1 MNLTEIFVNKLKIES
16 KVVSIDS
23 LFNESKVRKTQY
35 APPYQRNY
43 VWDGEKAT
51 YFLESILIGTE
62 IPPLIFFRSK
72 GRVEIIDGR
81 QRYETILK
89 FLHGELRLSKSGLKK
104 LDVLNIGKK
113 TFGSLPDL
121 LKYDFL
127 DTKLRVIEFSFAS
140 YDHITPVDEDSVKQ
154 EIFKRYNSGITPLKE
169 LEIDKVVY
177 FDDDLNSLF
186 REKLKDKEF
195 HELFD
200 RLFKYEDKKVEV
212 LLQKVRQL
220 LVIHKIPIKYYS
232 KAKQKITDKYYDL
245 LSSQIRVE
253 QFDELFISFEKKLY
267 ILDEIRTVLDNKG
280 ISYNRLMSEVLFW
293 GFSILEDNDIEL
305 PAKDSVEL
313 MGFSTQ
319 ILNNLLAFE
328 MVRSSFSQQII
339 DRYDV
344 IADYIE
350 DVYGINKTLYIETN
364 ELFKQK
370 KRAMSLA
377 KEDATTNYQELRINK
392 PEPST
397 YTIDDICRQMGRF
410 RFLVRPPYQRE
421 EVINRKK
428 SSEIIESLLL
438 GIKLPPIFIF
448 KNEDGVSEVIDG
460 QQRILSIL
468 AFLSREYMNEKG
480 EMVRSNKDG
489 YALQLKD
496 GILGYLHGKHF
507 NQLQEELQEKISN
520 FDLWVIEI
528 NKRNNPDFEPIDLF
542 IRLNNKPYPI
552 KDDTFEMWNSYI
564 DRSLIDTIKASY
576 RNSANWFFLR
586 KNGSRMENEN
596 NYAVLSY
603 FNFLELNQQ
612 EVTEKG
618 PLDIYK
624 VGGKIAIRLRSKGD
638 ISKILEDAVK
648 KDAFAEAVN
657 HFEFTFIDGLRRLLT
672 DDMDDGDKTL
682 SKNLDELLGAEN
694 NKRTQQSFYALWY
707 FLNGLASHSL
717 CDNRKEIRRQV
728 RELFYAMQSDI
739 NTEEF
744 NAKVEYF
751 RSQYERKNGIGI
763 VWARLGDI
771 AEFVSFDDDSAESAE
786 KVDFYIKRD
795 NKYRDQIQILYNQ
808 PKDVG
813 AYYGC
818 RVSRLG
824 FTKGYI
830 VAVLQSNYV
839 FREYDFQMRNAT
851 INSFKNIEI
860 PVLALSIQKT
870 FDKVIMYT
878 HTKNYIQSRFFEN
891 VLDKMVEEVYLY
903 PLFVRQNV
911 KLLDKAKTLK
921 YIHATDQNDVEGYI
935 AEVYH
940 TLVSEKDGLLS
951 ELTAATGLMNSTIKH
966 EEDKKD

>member
-23 LFNESKVRKTQY
+23 LFNESKVKKTQY

-89 FLHGELRLSKSGLKK
+89 FLHGELRLSRAGLKK
-104 LDVLNIGKK
+104 LDVLNIDKK

-140 YDHITPVDEDSVKQ
+140 YDHITPADEDSVKQ
-154 EIFKRYNSGITPLKE
+154 EIFKRYNSGITPLRE
-169 LEIDKVVY
+169 LEIDKAIY
-177 FDDDLNSLF
+177 FDDDLNSF
-186 REKLKDKEF
+186 FKEKLENKEF
-195 HELFD
+195 HKQFD

-245 LSSQIRVE
+245 LSSQIRVD
-253 QFDELFISFEKKLY
+253 QFEDLFISFEKKLD
-267 ILDEIRTVLDNKG
+267 ILDEIRAVIDNKE

-293 GFSILEDNDIEL
+293 GFSILEDNGIEL

-313 MGFSTQ
+313 TGFSTQ

-328 MVRSSFSQQII
+328 MVRSSFSQQIV

-344 IADYIE
+344 IANYIE
-350 DVYGINKTLYIETN
+350 DVYGINKKLYIETD
-364 ELFKQK
+364 EQFKQK
-370 KRAMSLA
+370 NRALSQA
-377 KEDATTNYQELRINK
+377 KEDLTTNYQELRINK

-480 EMVRSNKDG
+480 EKVRSNKDG

-496 GILGYLHGKHF
+496 GILSYLHGKRF
-507 NQLQEELQEKISN
+507 NQLNEELQEKISN

-528 NKRNNPDFEPIDLF
+528 NKRNNPDFEPLDLF

-586 KNGSRMENEN
+586 RNGSRMENEN

-603 FNFLELNQQ
+603 FNYLEMNQQ
-612 EVTEKG
+612 EATEKG

-624 VGGKIAIRLRSKGD
+624 VGRKIAIRLRSKGD
-638 ISKILEDAVK
+638 ISKILEDAAK
-648 KDAFAEAVN
+648 KNAFAEAVN
-657 HFEFTFIDGLRRLLT
+657 HFEFTFINNLRRLLG

-707 FLNGLASHSL
+707 FLNGLTSNSMR
-717 CDNRKEIRRQV
+717 DNRKEIRRQV
-728 RELFYAMQSDI
+728 RELFSAMQSDI
-739 NTEEF
+739 KTEEF
-744 NAKVEYF
+744 DAKVEFF
-751 RSQYERKNGIGI
+751 RSQYEKKEGTGFAK
-763 VWARLGDI
+763 ARLRDI
-771 AEFVSFDDDSAESAE
+771 AEFISFDDDYVENAN
-786 KVDFYIKRD
+786 KVDFFIKRD
-795 NKYRDQIQILYNQ
+795 NKSKDQIQIVFNQ
-808 PKDVG
+808 PKNVE

-818 RVSRLG
+818 HINRLG

-830 VAVLQSNYV
+830 AAVLKSNHV
-839 FREYDFQMRNAT
+839 FMEFDFQMRNTT
-851 INSFKNIEI
+851 INSLKNIEV
-860 PVLALSIQKT
+860 PVLALSIQRT
-870 FDKVIMYT
+870 FDNVIMYT
-878 HTKNYIQSRFFEN
+878 QTNDYIQSRFFEN
-891 VLDKMVEEVYLY
+891 VLDKMIEEVYLY
-903 PLFVRQNV
+903 SLFVHQNV
-911 KLLDKAKTLK
+911 KLLDKAKRLK
-921 YIHATDQNDVEGYI
+921 YIDATNQEEIENII
-935 AEVYH
+935 AEAYQQ
-940 TLVSEKDGLLS
+940 LIREKDGLLS
-951 ELTAATGLMNSTIKH
+951 ELTAATGLTNSIKN
-966 EEDKKD
+966 EENKKD

>member
-1 MNLTEIFVNKLKIES
+1 MNLTEIFVNKLKIET

-23 LFNESKVRKTQY
+23 LFNEAKVKKTLY

-89 FLHGELRLSKSGLKK
+89 FLHGELRLSKAGLKK
-104 LDVLNIGKK
+104 LDVLNIDKK
-113 TFGSLPDL
+113 TFGSLPDF

-140 YDHITPVDEDSVKQ
+140 YDHITPADEDSVKQ

-169 LEIDKVVY
+169 LEIDKAIY
-177 FDDDLNSLF
+177 FDDDLNSF
-186 REKLKDKEF
+186 FKQKLNNKKF
-195 HELFD
+195 HEQFD

-253 QFDELFISFEKKLY
+253 QFEDLFVSFWKKLN
-267 ILDEIRTVLDNKG
+267 ILDEIRVVLDNKE
-280 ISYNRLMSEVLFW
+280 IPYNRLMSEVLFW

-305 PAKDSVEL
+305 PKKDSIEL
-313 MGFSTQ
+313 MGFSNQ
-319 ILNNLLAFE
+319 ILNNLSAFE
-328 MVRSSFSQQII
+328 MVRSSFSQQIV

-344 IADYIE
+344 IANYIE
-350 DVYGINKTLYIETN
+350 DVYGINKNLYIETN
-364 ELFKQK
+364 EQFKQK
-370 KRAMSLA
+370 NRALSQA
-377 KEDATTNYQELRINK
+377 KVDVTTNYQELRINK

-448 KNEDGVSEVIDG
+448 KNDDGVSEVIDG

-468 AFLSREYMNEKG
+468 AFLSREYMNENG
-480 EMVRSNKDG
+480 EKVRSNKDG

-496 GILGYLHGKHF
+496 SILSHLHGKRF
-507 NQLQEELQEKISN
+507 NQLNEELQEKISN

-528 NKRNNPDFEPIDLF
+528 NERNNPDFEPLDLF

-564 DRSLIDTIKASY
+564 DRGLIDTIKASY
-576 RNSANWFFLR
+576 KNGANWFFLR
-586 KNGSRMENEN
+586 RNGSRMENEN

-603 FNFLELNQQ
+603 FNYLELNQQ
-612 EVTEKG
+612 ETTEKG

-638 ISKILEDAVK
+638 ISKILENAAK
-648 KDAFAEAVN
+648 KEAFAEAVN
-657 HFEFTFIDGLRRLLT
+657 HFEFTFIRNLHCLLA
-672 DDMDDGDKTL
+672 DNMDDSDKTL

-694 NKRTQQSFYALWY
+694 NKRTQQSFYALWH
-707 FLNGLASHSL
+707 FLKGLAPNSL
-717 CDNRKEIRRQV
+717 RENQKEIRRQV
-728 RELFYAMQSDI
+728 KELFSAMQSDI
-739 NTEEF
+739 KTEEF
-744 NAKVEYF
+744 NTKVEDF
-751 RSQYERKNGIGI
+751 RSQYEKKEEIGF
-763 VWARLGDI
+763 VRARMGDI
-771 AEFVSFDDDSAESAE
+771 MEFMSLDGDDVEGPDN
-786 KVDFYIKRD
+786 VDFYIKRD
-795 NKYRDQIQILYNQ
+795 NKTEDQIQIEFER
-808 PKDVG
+808 PKDVD

-818 RVSRLG
+818 RINRMG

-830 VAVLQSNYV
+830 VAVLQSSHV
-839 FREYDFQMRNAT
+839 FKEYDFQMRNAT
-851 INSFKNIEI
+851 INSLKNIEVPLLKLPMQNI
-860 PVLALSIQKT
+860 

-878 HTKNYIQSRFFEN
+878 QTNDYIQSRFFKN
-891 VLDKMVEEVYLY
+891 VLDKMIEEVFFFSF
-903 PLFVRQNV
+903 FVHQNV
-911 KLLDKAKTLK
+911 KLLDKAKLLE
-921 YIHATDQNDVEGYI
+921 YINATNQKEVEEYI
-935 AEVYH
+935 ADTYYRLIH
-940 TLVSEKDGLLS
+940 EKDGLLS
-951 ELTAATGLMNSTIKH
+951 ELTAATGLTSSIGH
-966 EEDKKD
+966 EEDKKN

>member
-23 LFNESKVRKTQY
+23 LFNETKVKNTQY

-72 GRVEIIDGR
+72 SRVEIIDGR

-89 FLHGELRLSKSGLKK
+89 FLRGELRLSKSGLKK
-104 LDVLNIGKK
+104 LDVLNIDKK

-121 LKYDFL
+121 LRNDFL

-140 YDHITPVDEDSVKQ
+140 YDHIMPADEDSVKQ

-169 LEIDKVVY
+169 FEIDKAIY
-177 FDDDLNSLF
+177 FDNDLNSF
-186 REKLKDKEF
+186 FKEKLKDKDF
-195 HELFD
+195 HEQFD

-212 LLQKVRQL
+212 LLQKIRQL

-232 KAKQKITDKYYDL
+232 IAKQKVTDKYYDL
-245 LSSQIRVE
+245 LSSQIRVD
-253 QFDELFISFEKKLY
+253 QFDDLFVSFGKKLN
-267 ILDEIRTVLDNKG
+267 ILDEIRVAVENKKK
-280 ISYNRLMSEVLFW
+280 SYNRLMSETLFW
-293 GFSILEDNDIEL
+293 GLSILEDNSVEL
-305 PAKDSVEL
+305 PAKNSVDL
-313 MGFSTQ
+313 MEFSDH
-319 ILNNLLAFE
+319 IINNLYAFE

-350 DVYGINKTLYIETN
+350 KVYGVNKSLYIETDEKFRQKN
-364 ELFKQK
+364 RTLNQFKDN
-370 KRAMSLA
+370 L
-377 KEDATTNYQELRINK
+377 TTNYQELRINK

-397 YTIDDICRQMGRF
+397 YTIDDICRQMCRK

-421 EVINRKK
+421 EVINRRK

-448 KNEDGVSEVIDG
+448 KNEDGVCEVIDG

-468 AFLSREYMNEKG
+468 AFLSKEYVNEKG
-480 EMVRSNKDG
+480 EKVRSNKNG
-489 YALQLKD
+489 FALQLKD
-496 GILGYLHGKHF
+496 SILSHLHGKCF
-507 NQLQEELQEKISN
+507 NQLGEELQEKISN

-564 DRSLIDTIKASY
+564 DRSVIDTIKVSY
-576 RNSANWFFLR
+576 KNCADWFFLR
-586 KNGSRMENEN
+586 RNGSRMENEN

-603 FNFLELNQQ
+603 FNYLELNQQ
-612 EVTEKG
+612 EATEKG

-648 KDAFAEAVN
+648 KYAYAEAVN
-657 HFEFTFIDGLRRLLT
+657 DFEFTFIYSLHRLLA
-672 DDMDDGDKTL
+672 DNMDDSDRIL
-682 SKNLDELLGAEN
+682 SKNMDELLGAEN
-694 NKRTQQSFYALWY
+694 NKRTQQSFYALWH
-707 FLNGLASHSL
+707 FLKGLAPKRL
-717 CDNRKEIRRQV
+717 YENRKVVRQQV
-728 RELFYAMQSDI
+728 RELFSAMQSDI
-739 NTEEF
+739 NIDEF
-744 NAKVEYF
+744 NAKVDKF
-751 RSQYERKNGIGI
+751 RMQYEKYGESSL
-763 VWARLGDI
+763 VMARLGDVV
-771 AEFVSFDDDSAESAE
+771 EFVSLDDYNFEDIE
-786 KVDFYIKRD
+786 KTDFYIKRD
-795 NKYRDQIQILYNQ
+795 NKTKDQIHIEFEK
-808 PKDVG
+808 PKDIE

-818 RVSRLG
+818 RINRLG

-839 FREYDFQMRNAT
+839 FKEYDFHIRNAT
-851 INSFKNIEI
+851 IGNLKNIEVPLI
-860 PVLALSIQKT
+860 ELSMQQI

-878 HTKNYIQSRFFEN
+878 RTKEYIQSGFFNN
-891 VLDKMVEEVYLY
+891 VLDKMIEEVY
-903 PLFVRQNV
+903 FNSFFANQNV
-911 KLLDKAKTLK
+911 NLLEKAKLLEPINATNLKDVEK
-921 YIHATDQNDVEGYI
+921 YISET
-935 AEVYH
+935 YH
-940 TLVSEKDGLLS
+940 RLIQEKDGLLS
-951 ELTAATGLMNSTIKH
+951 ELTAATGLTKFNRK
-966 EEDKKD
+966 